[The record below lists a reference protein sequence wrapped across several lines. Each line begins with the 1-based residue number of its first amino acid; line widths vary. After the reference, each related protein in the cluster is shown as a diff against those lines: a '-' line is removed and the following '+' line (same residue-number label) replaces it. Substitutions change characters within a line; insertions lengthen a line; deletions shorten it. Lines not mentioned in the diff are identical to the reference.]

1 MYTLLILGC
10 SLCFHVYDVKEKMMR
25 ISSNAALAKFELQI
39 QFDEELI
46 HTRAAAKFNRKRH
59 QLTVRVPCL
68 LKPKAK
74 AQPKTM
80 PDKLDLSDIMLVFQ
94 KQHEWQRALGA
105 AKKALDASEDDTSR
119 VYLQGVVKQ
128 AFLNVMYQDHVL
140 KLKSQVY
147 VRAYPG
153 KGNGVEVTNL
163 RGYTCRSVVFD
174 EPVIAAGVCSSSL
187 DRTICDHCLKSIV
200 SSTTCN
206 LCGAAHW
213 CSKRCRSSHAAHA
226 HLCRG
231 YCFSG
236 EEQKAADSRHVALKT
251 AADRGHG
258 IWIATQILAKLI
270 ATGHTK
276 QSWTEHFGAM
286 ESGNWSEQD
295 GNDGRIQRKKV
306 HSERAILYLQYYNVH
321 PLDSR
326 MFTMFSC
333 VGNEI
338 D

>member
-1 MYTLLILGC
+1 M
-10 SLCFHVYDVKEKMMR
+10 SLTDSHDIVVVVDLPKQLSGIGSVELDVKAKMMR
-25 ISSNAALAKFELQI
+25 ISSNAALAKFELHI
-39 QFDEELI
+39 QFDEEVT
-46 HTRAAAKFNRKRH
+46 HTKAAAKFNRKRH
-59 QLTVRVPCL
+59 QLTVRVPCIDRDL
-68 LKPKAK
+68 EGITPSSSAE
-74 AQPKTM
+74 PKTI
-80 PDKLDLSDIMLVFQ
+80 PDQLDLSDIMLSFQ

-105 AKKALDASEDDTSR
+105 AKEALDASGDETSR
-119 VYLQGVVKQ
+119 LHLQGVVKQ

-140 KLKSQVY
+140 ELKSQVY

-153 KGNGVEVTNL
+153 KGNGLEVTNL

-187 DRTICDHCLKSIV
+187 DRTICDHCLKSMV
-200 SSTTCN
+200 SSIKCD
-206 LCGAAHW
+206 LCGTAHW
-213 CSKRCRSSHAAHA
+213 CSKHCRSSHAAHT

-270 ATGHTK
+270 ATGHTT

-295 GNDGRIQRKKV
+295 GKSGRVQRKKV
-306 HSERAILYLQYYNVH
+306 HSERASSY
-321 PLDSR
+321 
-326 MFTMFSC
+326 F
-333 VGNEI
+333 
-338 D
+338 